1 MPFVDPIGECD
12 ECGQTAFFDD
22 DEEMYCTRH
31 SAYLND
37 VTPETVEEVAREV
50 RRVTDVS
57 KVAIQ
62 PMGFIGATTTIGKIP
77 WKVCAR
83 ADRLDYRVSGRELI
97 ERGQFVL
104 EPKDANVSYE
114 EVEEFLD

>member
-12 ECGQTAFFDD
+12 ECGDTAFFGDE
-22 DEEMYCTRH
+22 EEMYCTRH

-37 VTPETVEEVAREV
+37 VTPEKVEKVVKEV
-50 RRVTDVS
+50 RRVNDVS
-57 KVAIQ
+57 KIAIQ
-62 PMGFIGATTTIGKIP
+62 PMGFIGATITTDKVP
-77 WKVCAR
+77 WKVHAR
-83 ADRLDYRVSGRELI
+83 ADRLGYRVSGRELI